1 MIHKFFCHLPS
12 IISTNCDKSYI
23 SITIFICF
31 NINILWNMY
40 HFSKVILETILKW
53 VGKLSL
59 NIPYIGLF
67 YAKIYLMSKFN
78 KESQNSFHFDF
89 FFLIIPNIGKC
100 YPSKQSIYKQIHT
113 FVNPPFLS
121 NLLNVMVAD
130 LSWISF
136 VLYHITKG
144 DSHMPSHGLN
154 YLFCPLNP
162 ISIIFI
168 IILPQ

>member
-1 MIHKFFCHLPS
+1 MK
-12 IISTNCDKSYI
+12 
-23 SITIFICF
+23 
-31 NINILWNMY
+31 
-40 HFSKVILETILKW
+40 TILKW
-53 VGKLSL
+53 VEKLFL
-59 NIPYIGLF
+59 NFPCIKLF
-67 YAKIYLMSKFN
+67 YTKFYLTSKFKLFN
-78 KESQNSFHFDF
+78 KKSQNSFHFDF
-89 FFLIIPNIGKC
+89 FLIIPTIGKC
-100 YPSKQSIYKQIHT
+100 YPSKLSIYKQIHT

-130 LSWISF
+130 LAWISF
-136 VLYHITKG
+136 VLYHKTKG